1 MPKRIGRPHQIA
13 QYANAELK
21 KSLRRSKHNPDRT
34 KSSAKFPSSLEV
46 TNIKTNSLS
55 RATIWTRRT
64 RYSGMEELVQ
74 TQNIRFGGTHQE
86 PECQVR
92 MKSPRSRTPG
102 MDEVP
107 NQEGPQA
114 EHIRKRSPIEDMPTK
129 GLLSLKRVRRTD

>member
-46 TNIKTNSLS
+46 IKIKTNSLS
-55 RATIWTRRT
+55 RATIWTTRT
-64 RYSGMEELVQ
+64 RYSGLEELAK
-74 TQNIRFGGTHQE
+74 TQKIRCGGTHQE
-86 PECQVR
+86 PGCQVW
-92 MKSPRSRTPG
+92 MKSLRSRTPG

-107 NQEGPQA
+107 NQEPTF
-114 EHIRKRSPIEDMPTK
+114 RRS
-129 GLLSLKRVRRTD
+129 SRRTHQEKESKRRYAHQRFALS

>member
-46 TNIKTNSLS
+46 IKIKTNSLS
-55 RATIWTRRT
+55 RATIWTTRT
-64 RYSGMEELVQ
+64 RYSGLEELAK
-74 TQNIRFGGTHQE
+74 TQKIRCGGTHQE
-86 PECQVR
+86 PGCQVW
-92 MKSPRSRTPG
+92 MKSLRSRTPG

-107 NQEGPQA
+107 NQEPTF
-114 EHIRKRSPIEDMPTK
+114 RRS
-129 GLLSLKRVRRTD
+129 SRRTHQEKESKRRYAHHRFALS